1 MVPPVTNPA
10 RNIGSSEI
18 RRELFFHC
26 SDSGKVVSVDGDEV
40 GSVDGDEVGS
50 VDGDEVGGEY
60 GW

>member
-18 RRELFFHC
+18 RRALLFNG
-26 SDSGKVVSVDGDEV
+26 SDSGKV

-50 VDGDEVGGEY
+50 MDGDGEQ
-60 GW
+60 GV